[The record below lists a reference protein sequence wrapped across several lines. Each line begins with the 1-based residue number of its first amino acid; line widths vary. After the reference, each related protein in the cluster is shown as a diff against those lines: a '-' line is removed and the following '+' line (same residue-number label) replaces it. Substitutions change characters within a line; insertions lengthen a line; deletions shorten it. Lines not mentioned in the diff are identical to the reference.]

1 MSVKGY
7 TSVWEIMKQTAD
19 KEELKELKAIEDRY
33 NKKPS
38 SLNDFGKKLMKQ
50 NPLDKLPAEIIK
62 NHELYDDPDPKVIK
76 DLKKWK
82 QGNEVDNS
90 DPIVANGVI
99 TTENQLKK
107 QFVDQVKVAPKPF
120 KKPNK
125 VVSAAAKQY
134 AETLTK
140 ATLEQVKKT
149 YEQDKR
155 IAAAA
160 PIKQDV
166 RTTPIENQAKY
177 RGTIFGSDVYYRRK
191 RGL

>member
-50 NPLDKLPAEIIK
+50 NPLDKLPAEIVK
-62 NHELYDDPDPKVIK
+62 NHKLYDDP
-76 DLKKWK
+76 
-82 QGNEVDNS
+82 

-160 PIKQDV
+160 PIKQDA
-166 RTTPIENQAKY
+166 RPTPIENQAKY